1 MRPEAKICPKCRIL
15 FNYDEIQHVCSNKE
29 LILLQPLYSKWQLES
44 LLRTEVEIIIAT
56 ITCLKN
62 KTSNLTIHY
71 ICDAIIKLIRSK
83 EFVKSKL
90 KFIDKPILG
99 NTKEMC
105 QYCGEDDDLQ
115 KIVLLEDSS
124 FVLVCCCCRHHL
136 RGKFAIFG
144 EAIND

>member
-1 MRPEAKICPKCRIL
+1 MRPEAKICPKCRAL
-15 FNYDEIQHVCSNKE
+15 FGYDEIQHVCSNKQ
-29 LILLQPLYSKWQLES
+29 LIVLQPLYSKWQLES
-44 LLRTEVEIIIAT
+44 LLQTEVEIIIAT
-56 ITCLKN
+56 INCLKS
-62 KTSNLTIHY
+62 KTSHATIHY

-90 KFIDKPILG
+90 KSIDKPILG

-105 QYCGEDDDLQ
+105 QYCGENDDLQ

-136 RGKFAIFG
+136 KGKFTVDIPRT
-144 EAIND
+144 